1 MAGLLCAATD
11 DDNERLRRAKRYM
24 SLAQEEGLLVTP
36 MKAECAARATLPWCG
51 KGSQL
56 SLHLVFLVQR
66 GTRLEQTVEGVIRIP
81 DERWGCELVLD
92 ERVRVLEVR
101 NVEQAYRCCLELTI
115 HSELCTVPQ
124 LPRPVHDSS
133 MLPGLF
139 FPNPPNRFFFPGN
152 PLIYPLALDI
162 LHVGGAT
169 GRQSSATSGS
179 QSDGD

>member
-1 MAGLLCAATD
+1 MAGLLCAATE

-24 SLAQEEGLLVTP
+24 SLVQEEGLLVTP

-51 KGSQL
+51 KASQL

-92 ERVRVLEVR
+92 GRVRVLEVR

-115 HSELCTVPQ
+115 HSELCTVLQ

-133 MLPGLF
+133 MLPELF
-139 FPNPPNRFFFPGN
+139 FPNPPYR
-152 PLIYPLALDI
+152 IALDI

-169 GRQSSATSGS
+169 GGQSSATSGS